1 MCIRDRLNI
10 KIVREGKEKMQG
22 IGYLDD
28 GTMVVIDELQTLADS
43 SSNEKRSKGR
53 RGLKLLKEL
62 RDLYG
67 RRLVINPTKYEG
79 NGVDEKLLKITED
92 MTGTLITADYNLSQ
106 IAEVKELKVMIL
118 SDLVIALRPEVQ
130 PGESLNIKIVRE
142 GKEKM
147 QGIGYLDDGTMVV
160 IDEAKDFVG
169 SRLDIV
175 ITGALQTPTGRMV
188 FGKLINNPE
197 SNKSFKSP
205 ATQG

>member
-1 MCIRDRLNI
+1 M
-10 KIVREGKEKMQG
+10 
-22 IGYLDD
+22 
-28 GTMVVIDELQTLADS
+28 
-43 SSNEKRSKGR
+43 
-53 RGLKLLKEL
+53 LKEL
-62 RDLYG
+62 RELYG

-79 NGVDEKLLKITED
+79 KGVDEKLLKITED

-106 IAEVKELKVMIL
+106 IVEVKELKVMNL

-130 PGESLNIKIVRE
+130 PGESLNLKIVRE

>member
-1 MCIRDRLNI
+1 M
-10 KIVREGKEKMQG
+10 KQ
-22 IGYLDD
+22 
-28 GTMVVIDELQTLADS
+28 VIIDAV
-43 SSNEKRSKGR
+43 KKHA
-53 RGLKLLKEL
+53 
-62 RDLYG
+62 
-67 RRLVINPTKYEG
+67 EG
-79 NGVDEKLLKITED
+79 NIAKSKANVQVFLNNPVGVATHMDSVETV
-92 MTGTLITADYNLSQ
+92 
-106 IAEVKELKVMIL
+106 VKELKVMNL

-160 IDEAKDFVG
+160 IDEAKNFVG